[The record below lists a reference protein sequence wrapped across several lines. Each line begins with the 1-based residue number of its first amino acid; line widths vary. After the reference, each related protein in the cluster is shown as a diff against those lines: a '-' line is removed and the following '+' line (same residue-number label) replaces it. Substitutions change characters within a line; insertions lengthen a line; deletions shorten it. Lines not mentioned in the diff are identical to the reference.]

1 MGGGVSREPLLR
13 VEEAQERVLAAAVPL
28 VAVETPLARASGRF
42 LATDMVARLTQPP
55 TDVSAMDGYAVRFA
69 DLRLPVIRIIGE
81 SAAGA
86 PFSHS
91 IGNGEAVR
99 IFTGAAVPEG
109 ADTILVQEDADAK
122 GDALRLSG
130 DGPDRPGA
138 HVRRRGLDFSE
149 GDTVAR
155 KGDRLTPARIGLIAA
170 AGHGHATT
178 ARPPRVALIATGNEL
193 VQAGVAPAPGGIV
206 SSNGPMLES
215 LVRGAGADV
224 EDLGIVRDDAAELAG
239 AFARTGDFDILV
251 TIGGASV
258 GDHDLVKPALVAAG
272 ADIGFWRIA
281 MRPGKPML
289 VGRLADTLVIGLPGN
304 PASAFVC
311 ATLFLLP
318 AIRRM
323 AGDPSP
329 LPRTGR
335 ARLVSDLP
343 PNGRRRAFLRAR
355 LQEGEALPFPQQDSS
370 MLSVLAEADVLIV
383 RPEEA
388 ADVPAG
394 SEVDCIFL

>member
-1 MGGGVSREPLLR
+1 MSREPMLR
-13 VEEAQERVLAAAVPL
+13 VDEAQERVLAAAVPL

-42 LATDMVARLTQPP
+42 LAEDVVAQLTQPP
-55 TDVSAMDGYAVRFA
+55 SDVSAMDGYALRFA
-69 DLRLPVIRIIGE
+69 DLAGPVRIVGE

-86 PFSHS
+86 PFGRA
-91 IGNGEAVR
+91 IENGEAVR
-99 IFTGAAVPEG
+99 IFTGAALPEG
-109 ADTILVQEDADAK
+109 ADTILVQEDADVT
-122 GDALRLSG
+122 GDTLRLAG

-149 GDTVAR
+149 GDSVAR

-170 AGHGHATT
+170 AGHGHAMTV
-178 ARPPRVALIATGNEL
+178 RPPRVALIATGNEL
-193 VQAGVAPAPGGIV
+193 VSAGVAPGPGGIV
-206 SSNGPMLES
+206 SSNGPMLQS
-215 LVRGAGADV
+215 LAHGAGAEV
-224 EDLGIVRDDAAELAG
+224 EDLGIVRDDAAELAA

-251 TIGGASV
+251 TVGGASV

-272 ADIGFWRIA
+272 AEIGFWRIA

-289 VGRLADTLVIGLPGN
+289 AGRLADTLVLGLPGN

-329 LPRTGR
+329 LPRMGR

-343 PNGRRRAFLRAR
+343 PNGSRRAFLRAR
-355 LQEGEALPFPQQDSS
+355 LQDGEALPFAQQDSS

-383 RPEEA
+383 RPEDAPEA
-388 ADVPAG
+388 PAG